1 MIVLFIWI
9 ILKVGNLFN
18 LLCYY
23 NLGIVEFYDVIYL
36 KCVMDVSYN
45 LYILYLVVLMM

>member
-9 ILKVGNLFN
+9 NLKVGNLFN

-23 NLGIVEFYDVIYL
+23 NLGIVEFL
-36 KCVMDVSYN
+36 WC
-45 LYILYLVVLMM
+45 YIFKMCNGCKL